1 VATSEQTGLRKGNLK
16 SNRRWLIASLA
27 SGLFPVFMDYFQDAL
42 SLLPLPELDE
52 QSAELFNYI
61 FVALVF
67 VVPVV
72 VCLAAVVKLYKWWKL
87 VPIAMLLF
95 NAVLMLLFI
104 ALATWD
110 SATW

>member
-16 SNRRWLIASLA
+16 SNRRWLIGSIV
-27 SGLFPVFMDYFQDAL
+27 SGIFPFLLYYFQGIF
-42 SLLPLPELDE
+42 SLMPWPELDE

-67 VVPVV
+67 MVPAV